1 MKTKSFVGGRAHHY
15 GWGEKDKE
23 KGEVGGEEG
32 LKTKRKGEKIIIELE
47 V

>member
-15 GWGEKDKE
+15 GWGKKDKE
-23 KGEVGGEEG
+23 KGEVGEGG
-32 LKTKRKGEKIIIELE
+32 LKTKRKGEKIITEIK